1 MAMMYMFTHQQW
13 KSSHRE
19 KKTEAHVKL
28 DLKRDTNRMTG
39 TGSWI
44 KARSTKDDNIN
55 YITDIYHRPHQ
66 RPLIFGLLSVRAV
79 TSSAALN
86 AQGF

>member
-39 TGSWI
+39 TGS
-44 KARSTKDDNIN
+44 
-55 YITDIYHRPHQ
+55 
-66 RPLIFGLLSVRAV
+66 
-79 TSSAALN
+79 
-86 AQGF
+86 